1 MKHYYAIDLES
12 WVYPDLAE
20 FHNLLPEERK
30 KLDGGYIVDST
41 CRLLEFLEKYN
52 TKLTFFIIGEL
63 YEWYPDLIRAI
74 KNAGHEIAYHTHT
87 HILLRNK
94 NLIERQLV
102 LSANFLKEFQ
112 PRGFQA
118 PVIYFP
124 RSGYE
129 IIKQAGFRYSSSV
142 YHSDIAKQK
151 VDGVLEIPV
160 STLRF
165 RGDKKAL
172 IWPRPMNFSHMVDEI
187 PFGSSYFT
195 GLIGSLGTA
204 YCLRAYEKMGRSAVL
219 FIHNWQIF
227 PPRKATYP
235 NLSFLLRHPFYIPY
249 LRNIKKDFEI
259 LLRNFN
265 FGKLEDYSIRRKA

>member
-1 MKHYYAIDLES
+1 MKHFYAIDLES
-12 WVYPDLAE
+12 WVYPDLEE
-20 FHNLLPEERK
+20 FHNLSQKERK

-41 CRLLEFLEKYN
+41 CRLLELLEKYN

-63 YEWYPDLIRAI
+63 YEWYPDLIRKI
-74 KNAGHEIAYHTHT
+74 KRAGHEIAYHTHT
-87 HILLRNK
+87 HVLLKNK
-94 NLIERQLV
+94 NLIEKQLA
-102 LSANFLKEFQ
+102 LSAHFLKEFQ

-129 IIKQAGFRYSSSV
+129 IIKKAGFRYSSSV
-142 YHSDIAKQK
+142 YHSDIGIQP

-160 STLRF
+160 STFRLR
-165 RGDKKAL
+165 DSKEE
-172 IWPRPMNFSHMVDEI
+172 ITWPRPMNFSRMLKEV
-187 PFGSSYFT
+187 PFGSSYFAA
-195 GLIGSLGTA
+195 LIGSLGMS
-204 YCLRAYEKMGRSAVL
+204 YFLRAYEKMGRSAVL

-235 NLSFLLRHPFYIPY
+235 NLSFLFRHPFYTPY
-249 LRNIKKDFEI
+249 LRNIKKDFEV

-265 FGKLEDYSIRRKA
+265 FDKLEDYSIKRA